1 MNSELE
7 LLRRYEPIV
16 RYTQGEMFFP
26 CPVEPYIERCSLWRR
41 VPDGPPEQLV
51 PAGELTREKLV
62 AYALECEAPLFLRF
76 VQAPLS
82 GIEYERW
89 RKSRPPFQG
98 SGRLARVGL
107 LPRFIDS
114 MFQLSLYLRGK
125 VPGGT
130 TGRAELQYRD
140 IRQEN
145 PAVPYYGRVVRSDGY
160 IVLQYHFFYAMN
172 DWRSSFYGVNDHEA
186 DLEQVLIYLDD
197 EEGREPRPIW
207 FACAAHDYSG
217 DDLRRR
223 WDDPELTIIDGH
235 PVVYAGAGSHAAY
248 FRPGEYLTSVEIKFL
263 RPVAKAIHAGR
274 RVWRD
279 VLGQGDPTAAV
290 RAAEALVRVP
300 FVDYARG
307 DGVSVGPGQVL
318 EWSPVVIG
326 DDTDWV
332 HAYRG
337 LWGLDTEDVF
347 AGELAPAG
355 PKYTREGT
363 VRHTWYDPIGWAG
376 LGKVAPPSR
385 TPAAIE
391 ERLRELA
398 AELEKT
404 QSTARSLT
412 AELRGLDAQM
422 IALSSDGSVRQ
433 PVGELRS
440 EIARREAELNTLRA
454 RESELERSIIEMKR
468 SLEAVDNGDLGSPRA
483 HIHRSMEPEP
493 PGAAR
498 RSRLAELWAALSVG
512 LLLLTGAALVTF
524 TDTDTLASI
533 GVLIAAAVFVDSIL
547 RGTLRTLLLNTTV
560 VLAVITGAILIYE
573 FAWQLALAGVAVIG
587 VIILA
592 QNLRKL
598 RGR

>member
-1 MNSELE
+1 MTSELE
-7 LLRRYEPIV
+7 LLRRHEPIV
-16 RYTQGEMFFP
+16 HYTQGEMFFP

-41 VPDGPPEQLV
+41 VPDQPPEQLV
-51 PAGELTREKLV
+51 PAGELTVEKLV
-62 AYALECEAPLFLRF
+62 AHGAENDAPLFLRF
-76 VQAPLS
+76 VETPLS
-82 GIEYERW
+82 GLEYERW
-89 RKSRPPFQG
+89 RKTRPPFQG

-130 TGRAELQYRD
+130 AGRAELQYHD
-140 IRQEN
+140 IRREN
-145 PAVPYYGRVVRSDGY
+145 TAVPYYGRVFRSDGY

-172 DWRSSFYGVNDHEA
+172 DWRSSFFGVNDHEA
-186 DLEQVLIYLDD
+186 DWEQVLIYLDD
-197 EEGREPRPIW
+197 VEGREPRPVW
-207 FACAAHDYSG
+207 FACAAHDYTG

-235 PVVYAGAGSHAAY
+235 PVVFAGAGSHASY
-248 FRPGEYLTSVEIKFL
+248 FRPGEYLTSVEVKFL
-263 RPVAKAIHAGR
+263 RPVANAMHTVR
-274 RVWRD
+274 RIWRD
-279 VLGQGDPTAAV
+279 VLRQGDPSAAV

-307 DGVSVGPGQVL
+307 DGVSVGPRQEL
-318 EWSPVVIG
+318 EWNPVVIG
-326 DDTDWV
+326 DDVGWV
-332 HAYRG
+332 DHYRG

-385 TPAAIE
+385 TPAVIE
-391 ERLRELA
+391 QRLRELA
-398 AELEKT
+398 ADLEQT
-404 QSTARSLT
+404 QAAARELT
-412 AELRGLDAQM
+412 AELRRLDAQA
-422 IALSSDGSVRQ
+422 ISLASNGSPHHDVSKLRED
-433 PVGELRS
+433 VSRGE
-440 EIARREAELNTLRA
+440 AKLNDLRA
-454 RESELERSIIEMKR
+454 REQELERSIAEMKMG
-468 SLEAVDNGDLGSPRA
+468 LEAVENGYLGPARA
-483 HIHRSMEPEP
+483 HIHRALDPEP
-493 PGAAR
+493 PGEAR

-524 TDTDTLASI
+524 TDTDTISAIL
-533 GVLIAAAVFVDSIL
+533 VLIGAAVVVDSIL
-547 RGTLRTLLLNTTV
+547 RGTIRSLLLNTTV
-560 VLAVITGAILIYE
+560 VLAIISAAILIYE
-573 FAWQLALAGVAVIG
+573 FAWQLALGAVAAIG